1 MCRCD
6 FLPKAPLFLFLDAAR
21 AGALARVEAP
31 RAGAMALRSSTAQHP
46 FRAAPRFQRRAA
58 ARCGKKGAKKR
69 PPAEAKAGPSVRP
82 PEAGSTLDVVKPYE
96 LEPAYKP
103 SVRAAED

>member
-1 MCRCD
+1 M
-6 FLPKAPLFLFLDAAR
+6 
-21 AGALARVEAP
+21 EAP

>member
-1 MCRCD
+1 MGPRGPVS
-6 FLPKAPLFLFLDAAR
+6 LEGQHEVLHAVQPH
-21 AGALARVEAP
+21 AP
-31 RAGAMALRSSTAQHP
+31 RARAMALRSSTAQHP